1 MTAQTATSS
10 AKALAAVNVSRV
22 IKAPRT
28 KVFNAWKDPTVF
40 AQWWLNDKDE
50 PPMALALDAREGGK
64 YCIVQTCESCGQD
77 YHAPADYR
85 WVIDGEFLE
94 FIEPERIAFTWR
106 VNDPRAAGSEP
117 CRQRVT
123 VRFDDHADGTLVTI
137 THTGIVAEHD
147 HKGTTEGWTGMLAS
161 QAKVL
166 EAK

>member
-10 AKALAAVNVSRV
+10 TKALAAVNVSRV

-28 KVFNAWKDPTVF
+28 KVFNAWKDPEVF

-50 PPMALALDAREGGK
+50 PPMALALDARKGGK

-94 FIEPERIAFTWR
+94 FVEPERIAFTWR
-106 VNDPRAAGSEP
+106 VNDPGAQPSD
-117 CRQRVT
+117 QRVT
-123 VRFDDHADGTLVTI
+123 VRFEDHADGTLVTI